1 MEFLNKKIK
10 SIEDIKN
17 YIDNLFINN
26 MMYHFED
33 DAKDVLSNTSNFI
46 KQAFTLEQSKLLN
59 SRTKEMLEL
68 DYEYAFEYALSL
80 LEN

>member
-1 MEFLNKKIK
+1 MEFLTKKIK
-10 SIEDIKN
+10 STEDIKN

-46 KQAFTLEQSKLLN
+46 KKAFTLEQCKLLN